1 MGSLSDYE
9 NQSATRGRQG
19 SGFAFESWAVEK
31 FHQGLGLVSTLAD
44 PAHCIQAVGPI
55 RVLHLCLLFGCV
67 QLSVTPWTVAPPGSS
82 VHGIFQARGLHLWSS
97 MKFYKPL
104 TYSEVYSGAG
114 KCRYVG
120 TFKRHTKNEVTHN
133 VNHVNPDKR
142 YLVGCTCETGT
153 GGLAWQG

>member
-1 MGSLSDYE
+1 MLQWL
-9 NQSATRGRQG
+9 QSMWFCQPSFTSCLERIGDLPKATRLGKDGAGIQTSACGRAQ
-19 SGFAFESWAVEK
+19 SC
-31 FHQGLGLVSTLAD
+31 LTLFD
-44 PAHCIQAVGPI
+44 PLDCSLPD
-55 RVLHLCLLFGCV
+55 
-67 QLSVTPWTVAPPGSS
+67 SS
-82 VHGIFQARGLHLWSS
+82 VQGIFQARGLHLWSS